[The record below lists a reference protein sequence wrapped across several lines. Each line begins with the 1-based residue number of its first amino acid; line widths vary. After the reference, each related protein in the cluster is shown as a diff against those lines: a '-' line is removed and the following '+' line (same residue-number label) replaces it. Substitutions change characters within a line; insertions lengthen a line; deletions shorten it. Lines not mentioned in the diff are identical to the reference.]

1 MKTVRRTRKEFCKIV
16 QRWRSSGMS
25 RVEFCTQ
32 EKIHLD
38 TFAGWIKKERDESA
52 VAQKLVPLQI
62 EARPEIHNCGFEIE
76 YPNGVRLHLATLPS
90 TEDLSRMVH
99 LYREPCFR

>member
-1 MKTVRRTRKEFCKIV
+1 
-16 QRWRSSGMS
+16 MS
-25 RVEFCTQ
+25 RVEFCAQ

-52 VAQKLVPLQI
+52 AAQKLVPLQI
-62 EARPEIHNCGFEIE
+62 DPRPEIQNCGFEIE
-76 YPNGVRLHLATLPS
+76 YPNGVRLRLTAMPGL
-90 TEDLSRMVH
+90 EELSGIVH